1 MIRFRRTE
9 PLDTTTIAGWIA
21 RDPDHRGVDP
31 SFFVGSGTAPG
42 AFSCYTIEDD
52 QGPLMFVRQ
61 ESDGE
66 NTRLHTQF
74 PPVSGKRI
82 VRGLLEAYPPVA
94 EEARKRGFKKVRW
107 ESGSAALVKFMMN
120 KFGLRAELYDEL

>member
-1 MIRFRRTE
+1 LVTFRRTE
-9 PLDTTTIAGWIA
+9 PSDTVTIAGWIA

-52 QGPLMFVRQ
+52 EGPVIFVRQ

-66 NTRLHTQF
+66 DTRLHTQF
-74 PPVSGKRI
+74 PPVSGKRV
-82 VRGLLEAYPPVA
+82 VRALSDAYPSVA
-94 EEARKRGFKKVRW
+94 EEARKRGFKRIRW
-107 ESGSAALVKFMMN
+107 ESGSIALVRFMLSKFT
-120 KFGLRAELYDEL
+120 LRAELYHDL